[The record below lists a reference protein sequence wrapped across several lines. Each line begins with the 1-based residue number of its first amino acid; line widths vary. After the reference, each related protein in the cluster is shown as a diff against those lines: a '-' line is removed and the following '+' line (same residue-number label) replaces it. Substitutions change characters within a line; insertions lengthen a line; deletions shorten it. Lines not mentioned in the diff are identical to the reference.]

1 MSKDRTGTRQALP
14 LATSALV
21 VGSDLS
27 KTRVTNFGLKSAEY
41 IKLHFNT
48 TSVKKI
54 AHVLQYLSMQTE
66 TSESNLGL
74 FMDL

>member
-1 MSKDRTGTRQALP
+1 MSKDRADTSQALP
-14 LATSALV
+14 LATYASALV

-48 TSVKKI
+48 TSVNKI
-54 AHVLQYLSMQTE
+54 AHVLQYLSM
-66 TSESNLGL
+66 
-74 FMDL
+74 